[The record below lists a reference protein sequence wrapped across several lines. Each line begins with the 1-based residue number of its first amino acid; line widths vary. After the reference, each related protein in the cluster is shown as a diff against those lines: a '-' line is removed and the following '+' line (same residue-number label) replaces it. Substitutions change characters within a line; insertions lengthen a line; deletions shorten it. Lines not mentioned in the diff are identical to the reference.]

1 MPIQK
6 SGTLELPTPNEAALA
21 RSVSE
26 RLEESVSKG
35 IKGVKLVVDGEPLD
49 GISLPPFAVRLL
61 LQGLSEIGR
70 GRAVR
75 MIPHEAELSTQEAAE
90 LLNLSRP
97 YVVRL
102 IDEGKIPSHKVGT
115 HRRVR
120 LDDLLAY
127 KTASDFDRL
136 EALKNLVAEAQELNM
151 GY

>member
-1 MPIQK
+1 M
-6 SGTLELPTPNEAALA
+6 GTLELPTAKEAALA

-35 IKGVKLVVDGEPLD
+35 AEGVRLVLEGEDLE

-61 LQGLSEIGR
+61 LQGLSEIGK

-75 MIPHEAELSTQEAAE
+75 MIPQEAELSTQEAAE

-97 YVVRL
+97 FVVRL
-102 IDEGKIPSHKVGT
+102 LDEGKIPSHKVGT

-127 KTASDFDRL
+127 KAQSDADRL